1 MESSDNVHLNE
12 TTANVLQSQ
21 ASVQS
26 TTSST
31 SSGSGKWNIRSN
43 ARIHSL
49 NRKSVLWNIRVWFLF
64 LFSNL
69 ARCHVYFFF
78 VFEYPLCVWY
88 LFLSFFSSV
97 SCPSIYVFNRGI
109 EICLFDYFLFEF
121 NRISIFFLRNKQNMR
136 NGRRENDLVWSSW
149 DSKRHLD
156 WEKKE
161 DILGER
167 FDLNEMSNRDD
178 RKF

>member
-121 NRISIFFLRNKQNMR
+121 NRISIFFYETNKIWEMEGEKMIWFGLHGIQS
-136 NGRRENDLVWSSW
+136 DIWI
-149 DSKRHLD
+149 
-156 WEKKE
+156 EKKRGYFGGKIWFE
-161 DILGER
+161 WGE
-167 FDLNEMSNRDD
+167 
-178 RKF
+178 